1 MSSPAARRHHIWM
14 KSRLSGAAL
23 TFLAAA
29 SSLPLMPSTA
39 QAQPAREALADP
51 PANVPRTEAMALA
64 CGHGTGEGCQ
74 AVVLGAIDRARA
86 AEGLGPLEIPAD
98 YASLTT
104 AQQLFVLADM
114 ERVSRGLPALSGLS
128 SQLDSLA
135 EEAASSNADPIG
147 PTGFSWGSNWAG
159 GEASA
164 LLADYD
170 WMYDDGPGSPNLD
183 CGHISSN
190 GCWDHRQN
198 ILGNYGAHPSM
209 GAAAT
214 MVDGVTSMTELFSSG
229 AGGVLEFSLRA
240 PR

>member
-1 MSSPAARRHHIWM
+1 MSSPSVRHHQIGM

-29 SSLPLMPSTA
+29 SALPFMPSTA
-39 QAQPAREALADP
+39 QAQVTREALADP
-51 PANVPRTEAMALA
+51 PANVPRTAAMAVA
-64 CGHGTGEGCQ
+64 CNRGTGDGCQ
-74 AVVLGAIDRARA
+74 AVVLQAINRARA
-86 AEGLGPLEIPAD
+86 AEGLGPLELPGD
-98 YASLTT
+98 YAGLTT
-104 AQQLFVLADM
+104 AQQLFVLADI
-114 ERVSRGLPALSGLS
+114 ERQSRGLPGFNGMS

-135 EEAASSNADPIG
+135 ETGASSNADPVG

-183 CGHISSN
+183 CGHRSAN

-214 MVDGVTSMTELFSSG
+214 TVGGVTSMTELFSSG
-229 AGGVLEFSLRA
+229 AGGVLEFSLRR
-240 PR
+240 PG